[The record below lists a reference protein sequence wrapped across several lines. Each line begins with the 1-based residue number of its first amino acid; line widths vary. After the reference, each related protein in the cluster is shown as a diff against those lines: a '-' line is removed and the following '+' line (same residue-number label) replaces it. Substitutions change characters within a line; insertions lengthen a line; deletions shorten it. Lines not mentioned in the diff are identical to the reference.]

1 MDLHWKSF
9 KPRTW
14 KLRMLRAIL
23 IQAYKISSTKEPLHN
38 ELKQIEKEFID
49 INDYPKHVFH
59 QVNEECRLSRTED
72 YEKNITAN
80 K

>member
-1 MDLHWKSF
+1 MHLHWKSF

-14 KLRMLRAIL
+14 KLRMLRVIL

-49 INDYPKHVFH
+49 INDYPKRVFH